1 MTSADDAPVEH
12 EPGRATLQLAP
23 MEVPKASDVL
33 ADELR
38 ERILNGEFAEGD
50 ALPPERELQAQT
62 RMSRA
67 TVREPLRILQVQGLV
82 RVRWGRAGGT
92 FVQLP
97 GRDAVAKSVS
107 LLIRGQQFRLT
118 DLLETRE
125 AIEPFCAR
133 LAARNRTDE
142 DLASMDQANDVLADE
157 NGSLAKFLQANV
169 DWHLAVATA
178 SHNELLAGLMTALSK
193 AIYASTENDRFVDRQ
208 VRRETAL
215 FFSSRR
221 RHTRLQGDW
230 SSDVCSSDL
239 EVEER
244 VARNPGLLGEDGDL
258 LERLHDHRSEER
270 RVGKECRSRGSPY
283 H

>member
-1 MTSADDAPVEH
+1 MASADDAPAER
-12 EPGRATLQLAP
+12 EPGRANLQLAP

-38 ERILNGEFAEGD
+38 ERILNGEFAEGA

-67 TVREPLRILQVQGLV
+67 TVREALRILQVQGLV
-82 RVRWGRAGGT
+82 RVKAGRAGGT

-107 LLIRGQQFRLT
+107 LLIRGQQLRLS

-133 LAARNRTDE
+133 LAARNRTDA
-142 DLASMDQANDVLADE
+142 DLERMEQANEALADE
-157 NGSLAKFLQANV
+157 TGALAKFLQANV

-178 SHNELLAGLMTALSK
+178 SHNELLAGLMTALSR
-193 AIYASTENDRFVDRQ
+193 AIYTSTENERFVDEK
-208 VRRETAL
+208 VRRDTVKA
-215 FFSSRR
+215 
-221 RHTRLQGDW
+221 
-230 SSDVCSSDL
+230 
-239 EVEER
+239 
-244 VARNPGLLGEDGDL
+244 
-258 LERLHDHRSEER
+258 HRSITKAVRAQDADAAVR
-270 RVGKECRSRGSPY
+270 RMTRHVYAYAQAVVKVEDRTEISVPDGE
-283 H
+283 

>member
-1 MTSADDAPVEH
+1 MSSANDAPTGN
-12 EPGRATLQLAP
+12 EPGPAHLQLAP

-33 ADELR
+33 ANELR
-38 ERILNGEFAEGD
+38 ERILNGEFAEGA
-50 ALPPERELQAQT
+50 ALPPERELVAQT

-67 TVREPLRILQVQGLV
+67 TVREALRILQVQGLV
-82 RVRWGRAGGT
+82 RVKAGRAGGT

-133 LAARNRTDE
+133 LAARNRTDG
-142 DLASMDQANDVLADE
+142 DLEHMDQANDVLADE

-178 SHNELLAGLMTALSK
+178 SHNELLAGLMGALSR
-193 AIYASTENDRFVDRQ
+193 AIYNSTENERFVDEK
-208 VRRETAL
+208 VRRETVRA
-215 FFSSRR
+215 
-221 RHTRLQGDW
+221 
-230 SSDVCSSDL
+230 
-239 EVEER
+239 
-244 VARNPGLLGEDGDL
+244 
-258 LERLHDHRSEER
+258 HRSVTKAIRAQDADAAVRRMER
-270 RVGKECRSRGSPY
+270 HVFAYARAGVKGEKRTEISVPDGE
-283 H
+283 

>member
-1 MTSADDAPVEH
+1 MSSANDAPTGN
-12 EPGRATLQLAP
+12 EPGPAHLQLAP

-33 ADELR
+33 ANELR
-38 ERILNGEFAEGD
+38 ERILNGEFAEGA
-50 ALPPERELQAQT
+50 ALPPERELVAQT

-67 TVREPLRILQVQGLV
+67 TVREALRILQVQGLV
-82 RVRWGRAGGT
+82 RVKAGRAGGT

-133 LAARNRTDE
+133 LAARNRTE
-142 DLASMDQANDVLADE
+142 ADLERMNQANDVLADE

-178 SHNELLAGLMTALSK
+178 SHNELLAGLMGALSR
-193 AIYASTENDRFVDRQ
+193 AIYSSTENERFVDEKVRHETARAHRSVTKAIRAQ
-208 VRRETAL
+208 DADAAVRRME
-215 FFSSRR
+215 
-221 RHTRLQGDW
+221 RH
-230 SSDVCSSDL
+230 VFAYAKAVVK
-239 EVEER
+239 VEKRTEIS
-244 VARNPGLLGEDGDL
+244 VPDGE
-258 LERLHDHRSEER
+258 
-270 RVGKECRSRGSPY
+270 
-283 H
+283 